1 MKRLSFATITF
12 AAIAAASASFAAD
25 LPAPAYKVPAMA
37 PAPIYNWTGFYIGV
51 EGGWGFGR
59 ADQTDP
65 GGFNSGTYNVNGGL
79 IGGTLGYNWQMGQ
92 AVFGLEGDGSYSWI
106 KGSTAGTL
114 GGCGGAPPNCSSN
127 LQALGTF
134 RGRLGWAIDRVLPYV
149 TGGLA
154 VGSLHGAEG
163 DVAANGAFGSGST
176 TVAGWTV
183 GGGVEVALAPN
194 WSAKVEYLHVDLGNQ
209 SIFNDTFGGAILPE
223 SIKFT
228 TEIVRGGVN
237 FKF

>member
-1 MKRLSFATITF
+1 MKRLSFAAITF
-12 AAIAAASASFAAD
+12 AAVTAAGAAFAAD
-25 LPAPAYKVPAMA
+25 LPAPAYKTPAMA
-37 PAPIYNWTGFYIGV
+37 PAPIYSWTGFYIGV

-65 GGFNSGTYNVNGGL
+65 NGFNSGNYNVNGGL

-106 KGSTAGTL
+106 KGSTNPVV
-114 GGCGGAPPNCSSN
+114 CGGATPSCSSN

-163 DVAANGAFGSGST
+163 DVPANIAAGSGSS

-194 WSAKVEYLHVDLGNQ
+194 WSAKVEYLHVDLGNH
-209 SIFNDTFGGAILPE
+209 SIFNDTLTGGAIVPE